1 MHLYILR
8 RLLYTI
14 PIIIGVSL
22 VCFSFIH
29 LAPGDPINAVLPE
42 QASAEVV
49 AQIKAAYGFDK
60 PLPIQ
65 YLKWFGNV
73 LSGDFGL
80 SIMTR
85 RPVLSE
91 VGPAVA
97 HTALLAVSATLLSF
111 VLGTS
116 LGLVAG
122 MTTRRATDRSVTAF
136 AVFGISLPHYWLGMV
151 MVVIFAVKLHVL
163 PATGMGPAGADLT
176 QFGIEDLK
184 HLLLPAVTLAMIP
197 TGIIARSVRATV
209 AEVRRQDF
217 VQTLTGK
224 GLRRPRIFLH
234 VIKNAA
240 PPAIAIMGLQF
251 AQLLG
256 GSILV
261 EMVFSWP
268 GTGFLLNAAISTRDL
283 PLLQGT
289 VIVLATFFV
298 LTNVVVDIVQTL
310 IDPRVRRA

>member
-1 MHLYILR
+1 

-65 YLKWFGNV
+65 YLKWFSNVVSGN
-73 LSGDFGL
+73 FGL

-122 MTTRRATDRSVTAF
+122 MTTRRATDHSVTAF

-184 HLLLPAVTLAMIP
+184 HLLLPAITLATIP

>member
-29 LAPGDPINAVLPE
+29 LAPGDPINSVLPE

-65 YLKWFGNV
+65 YLKWFSNVVSGN
-73 LSGDFGL
+73 FGL

-184 HLLLPAVTLAMIP
+184 HLLLPAITLATIP

-310 IDPRVRRA
+310 IDPRVRRT